1 MGEPSK
7 PVRFGDYDAYSP
19 KRRYL
24 QLNLRLV
31 YYREINSGNR
41 IKASFFTLYADSNDR
56 FRIKKRRAKDCIR
69 KSHWAFH
76 PIPDNPHKNKDSFLA
91 DGLERNLRI

>member
-1 MGEPSK
+1 MLILRK
-7 PVRFGDYDAYSP
+7 GDHFN
-19 KRRYL
+19 
-24 QLNLRLV
+24 LNYASSIIEKL
-31 YYREINSGNR
+31 NSGNR
-41 IKASFFTLYADSNDR
+41 IKASIFTLYADSNDR
-56 FRIKKRRAKDCIR
+56 FGIKKRRAKACIR